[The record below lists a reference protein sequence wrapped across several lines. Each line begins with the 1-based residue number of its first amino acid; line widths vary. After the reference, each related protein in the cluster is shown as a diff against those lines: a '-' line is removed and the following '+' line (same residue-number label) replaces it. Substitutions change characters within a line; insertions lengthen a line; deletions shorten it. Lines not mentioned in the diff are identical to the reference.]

1 MDGGYQNCSV
11 RVYRKRES
19 VEDRALESEEKHTEG
34 PEKCWP
40 ERWEEKEGGDQVTE
54 MCVWGDSQEGVV
66 NGGGGCSQPEKVS
79 SDKGP
84 RD

>member
-54 MCVWGDSQEGVV
+54 MCVCGGFTGGSGQWWGRL
-66 NGGGGCSQPEKVS
+66 QPAR
-79 SDKGP
+79 KGEQ
-84 RD
+84 